1 MKSFFVQTPVKVG
14 AKNNRPSFYSLNYGS
29 VQIPTNDN
37 LAAEPGRSFRVMDI
51 VDL

>member
-1 MKSFFVQTPVKVG
+1 MQTPVKVG
-14 AKNNRPSFYSLNYGS
+14 AKNKRPSFYNFNSGS

-37 LAAEPGRSFRVMDI
+37 LAAEPGRSLSVIDI